1 MQIFSFMV
9 ITEYLACVII
19 YFAVIM
25 TGFYNKNANFALQIL
40 KKRCCY
46 S

>member
-1 MQIFSFMV
+1 MV
-9 ITEYLACVII
+9 ITEYLTCVII
-19 YFAVIM
+19 CFAVIM
-25 TGFYNKNANFALQIL
+25 TGFYDKNDNFALLIL